1 MDRAVGRNIERKMG
15 EIHHLWQMLY
25 DPIRVDVYLLHYSR
39 NRRLLRANNNSQQ
52 PDDKFLFFLERKN
65 GQHKNPLV
73 PKSLFFLKEKNILVC
88 IAFSRII
95 IIIGSYT
102 YYSRGI

>member
-1 MDRAVGRNIERKMG
+1 MG

-39 NRRLLRANNNSQQ
+39 NRRLLRANNNNQQ
-52 PDDKFLFFLERKN
+52 PDDKFLFFSREERIANIKILPWFLN
-65 GQHKNPLV
+65 
-73 PKSLFFLKEKNILVC
+73 LFFLKEKNILVC